1 MSAFGEASTADEVVA
16 GLDLSGLLFVVTGAS
31 SGLGEESA
39 RALSA
44 RGGRVVM
51 AARDPAQNAAAAE
64 RIRASVPGADLALLE
79 LDLADLASVER
90 FAARAAAEFD
100 RIDVLLNNAGVMACP
115 EGRTADGFETQFG
128 TNHLGHFALTARLMP
143 LLLKAPEPRVVTVS
157 SAGHSISDV
166 DVSDPDFESTPYDPW
181 VAYGRSKSA
190 NAHFAAELA
199 RRFGDRLLSFAVHPG
214 AIATRL
220 SRHMTAEMMEAL
232 TARAQAN
239 AERRGE
245 AGGGLRL
252 KNVQAGAATQVWAAA
267 SPDAAAFNGRYLA
280 DCGPAAPGSA
290 QNQTAPWIG
299 DPDTAA
305 RLWELSEELVGLSF

>member
-1 MSAFGEASTADEVVA
+1 MSAFGKASTADEVVA

-79 LDLADLASVER
+79 LDLADFAGVER
-90 FAARAAAEFD
+90 FAARAAADFD
-100 RIDVLLNNAGVMACP
+100 RIDVLVNNAGVMACP

-143 LLLKAPEPRVVTVS
+143 RLLKAPEPRVVTVS

-166 DVSDPDFESTPYDPW
+166 DLSDPNFESTPYDVW

-220 SRHMTAEMMEAL
+220 SRHMTAEMLEAL
-232 TARAQAN
+232 TARARAN
-239 AERRGE
+239 AERRGD

-252 KNVQAGAATQVWAAA
+252 KSVQAGAATQVWAAA
-267 SPDAAAFNGRYLA
+267 SPDAAAHNGRYLA
-280 DCGPAAPGSA
+280 DCGPAEPGPA

-299 DPDTAA
+299 DPETAA
-305 RLWELSEELVGLSF
+305 QLWELSEELVGLRF